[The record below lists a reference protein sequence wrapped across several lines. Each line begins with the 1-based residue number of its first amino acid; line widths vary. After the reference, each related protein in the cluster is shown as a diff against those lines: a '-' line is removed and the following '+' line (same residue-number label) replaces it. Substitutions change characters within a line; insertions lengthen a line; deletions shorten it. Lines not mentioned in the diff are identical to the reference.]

1 MNKKVLIIISVV
13 FLLTYLGINWYKQ
26 PGVSAG
32 TAAENFSIQL
42 LNGDS
47 LSLNDLRGKWVLIDF
62 WGSWCG
68 PCRQANKQL
77 VELFNNYQNKK
88 FIDADEFVILS
99 IGIES
104 NKDRWLNAIQKDG
117 LNWPYHSSTL
127 NRFND
132 PVARLYKIKE
142 IPTTVLVNP
151 KGNILAVNADY
162 NQINALLSKSLKK

>member
-1 MNKKVLIIISVV
+1 MNKKGLILISVV
-13 FLLTYLGINWYKQ
+13 LLLVYLGINWYKQ

-32 TAAENFSIQL
+32 SVAKNFTVQL
-42 LNGDS
+42 INGDS
-47 LSLNDLRGKWVLIDF
+47 LSLNNLKGKWVIIDF

-77 VELFNNYQNKK
+77 VELHNQYQNKK
-88 FIDADEFVILS
+88 FNDAEGFIILS

-104 NKDRWLNAIQKDG
+104 NRERWLDAIQKDN

-132 PVARLYKIKE
+132 PVARLYKIRE
-142 IPTTVLVNP
+142 IPTTILVNP
-151 KGNILAVNADY
+151 QGNILAVNAGY